1 MFSVS
6 RRVVKSDASVADRHR
21 VPAVAVSDG
30 GTNAVR
36 DVRRETL
43 AAVVRAGRVSDSPPS
58 AIIPAVSSNRFRSHR
73 PVLGIALRL
82 ASVLCLSAMVAC
94 VKYLGSA
101 IPAGQTIFF
110 RGVISILVVVGI
122 AFGGE
127 GLKLLRTSNWKAHA
141 YRAVAG
147 STAMFCWFVALTM
160 IPLAEMTAISFTIPL
175 FVTVLAM
182 LFLGERI
189 HGYRWTALAIGF
201 AGVLIII
208 GPELTGARGAVVGVG
223 VGFAAAV
230 LAAFAQMFLRRMSGH
245 EHVVTITF
253 YFFVTS
259 TALAALSSLFQG
271 WPSPTPTQWL
281 LIGLT
286 GGFGVLGQL
295 LMTYSYRY
303 AEASLVAPLDYINL
317 LIAVAIGFFL
327 FDEIPHVATW
337 IGAPLVVAAGALIL
351 WREYATFR
359 RVRSEARVVT

>member
-1 MFSVS
+1 MPPVS
-6 RRVVKSDASVADRHR
+6 
-21 VPAVAVSDG
+21 
-30 GTNAVR
+30 TNQ
-36 DVRRETL
+36 
-43 AAVVRAGRVSDSPPS
+43 
-58 AIIPAVSSNRFRSHR
+58 FRSHR

-82 ASVLCLSAMVAC
+82 ASVLCLSVMVAC
-94 VKYLGSA
+94 VKYLGTA

-110 RGVISILVVVGI
+110 RGVISMLVVIGI
-122 AFGGE
+122 ASCGD
-127 GLKLLRTSNWKAHA
+127 GLALLRTRNWRAHA

-147 STAMFCWFVALTM
+147 STAMFCWFIALTM

-189 HGYRWTALAIGF
+189 HGYRWTALAVGF

-208 GPELTGARGAVVGVG
+208 GPELTGARGTVVGVG

-230 LAAFAQMFLRRMSGH
+230 LAAFAQMFLRRMTGH

-253 YFFVTS
+253 YFFLTS
-259 TALAALSSLFQG
+259 TVLAALTALFQG
-271 WPSPTPTQWL
+271 WPNPTPVQWL

-286 GGFGVLGQL
+286 GGFGVGGQL

-303 AEASLVAPLDYINL
+303 AEASLVAPLDYVNL

-327 FDEIPHVATW
+327 FGEIPHLATW
-337 IGAPLVVAAGALIL
+337 VGAPLVVAAGVLIL
-351 WREYATFR
+351 WREYATFK

>member
-1 MFSVS
+1 M
-6 RRVVKSDASVADRHR
+6 
-21 VPAVAVSDG
+21 
-30 GTNAVR
+30 
-36 DVRRETL
+36 
-43 AAVVRAGRVSDSPPS
+43 
-58 AIIPAVSSNRFRSHR
+58 PAVSSRQFRSHR

-82 ASVLCLSAMVAC
+82 ASVLCLSVMVAC
-94 VKYLGSA
+94 VKYLGAA

-110 RGVISILVVVGI
+110 RGLISMLVVIGI
-122 AFGGE
+122 ASCGE
-127 GLKLLRTSNWKAHA
+127 GLVLLKTGNWRAHA

-147 STAMFCWFVALTM
+147 SAAMFCWFVALTM

-182 LFLGERI
+182 VFLGERI
-189 HGYRWTALAIGF
+189 HGYRWTALAVGF

-223 VGFAAAV
+223 IGFAAAV

-253 YFFVTS
+253 YFFLTS
-259 TALAALSSLFQG
+259 TVLAALSSLVQG
-271 WPSPTPTQWL
+271 WPNPTPEQWL

-286 GGFGVLGQL
+286 GCFGVLGQL

-327 FDEIPHVATW
+327 FGEIPHFATW
-337 IGAPLVVAAGALIL
+337 VGAPLVVAAGALIL
-351 WREYATFR
+351 WREYSTFR

>member
-1 MFSVS
+1 M
-6 RRVVKSDASVADRHR
+6 
-21 VPAVAVSDG
+21 
-30 GTNAVR
+30 
-36 DVRRETL
+36 
-43 AAVVRAGRVSDSPPS
+43 
-58 AIIPAVSSNRFRSHR
+58 PAVSSNQFRSHR

-82 ASVLCLSAMVAC
+82 ASVLCLAAMVAG

-122 AFGGE
+122 ASCGE
-127 GLKLLRTSNWKAHA
+127 GLTLLKTRNWRAHA

-175 FVTVLAM
+175 FLTVLAM

-189 HGYRWTALAIGF
+189 HGYRWTALGIGF
-201 AGVLIII
+201 AGVLVII
-208 GPELTGARGAVVGVG
+208 GPELTGVRGSAAGVG
-223 VGFAAAV
+223 VGLAAAV
-230 LAAFAQMFLRRMSGH
+230 LAAFAQMFLRRMSGQ

-253 YFFVTS
+253 YFFLTS
-259 TALAALSSLFQG
+259 TVLAALSALFQG
-271 WPSPTPTQWL
+271 WPNPTPVQWL
-281 LIGLT
+281 LIGLI
-286 GGFGVLGQL
+286 GVFGVGGQL
-295 LMTYSYRY
+295 LMTHSYRY

-317 LIAVAIGFFL
+317 LIAVAMGFFL
-327 FDEIPHVATW
+327 FGEIPHVATW
-337 IGAPLVVAAGALIL
+337 VGAPLVVAAGGLII